1 MPSFEKPRPALV
13 ERFAGIADTLPDV
26 ERRLMF
32 GYPCVFVGG
41 NLVTGLHER
50 AWFVR
55 LAPDDAAELA
65 GIGGGSFEP
74 MPGRPM
80 PGYTTLPPAVLDDDV
95 AVRKWVDRAIG
106 FGRSLPSKPPKQRK
120 AATPK

>member
-1 MPSFEKPRPALV
+1 MPSFEKSPPALV
-13 ERFAGIADTLPDV
+13 ERFAAIADELPEV
-26 ERRLMF
+26 ERRQMF

-55 LAPDDAAELA
+55 LATDDVAPLVA
-65 GIGGGSFEP
+65 IGGGSFEP

-80 PGYTTLPPAVLDDDV
+80 RGYITMPSAVIDDD
-95 AVRKWVDRAIG
+95 ADVRRWVGRAIEH
-106 FGRSLPSKPPKQRK
+106 GRSLPTKAPKAK
-120 AATPK
+120 KGG